1 MDKKCQGNGLLQKI
15 DTLTSSIEEKNQ
27 ETSGIIIWNIK
38 QNWKYWQLILT
49 IMSWITV
56 TAHKYQLESKI
67 DSTLSKVEGLMAKS
81 GDIENRFDEIDH
93 IHQEIKGSM
102 IKSNKI

>member
-1 MDKKCQGNGLLQKI
+1 
-15 DTLTSSIEEKNQ
+15 
-27 ETSGIIIWNIK
+27 
-38 QNWKYWQLILT
+38 
-49 IMSWITV
+49 MSWIT
-56 TAHKYQLESKI
+56 AHKDQLESKI